1 MYQSFADFIGQG
13 IGVSI
18 LVVAAAIIIWRKIAA
33 ASPEIG
39 NAATELAKKKVLDQ
53 LTKWMK

>member
-13 IGVSI
+13 VGVSI
-18 LVVAAAIIIWRKIAA
+18 LVVAASIIIWRKIAA

-39 NAATELAKKKVLDQ
+39 NAGKELAKQKILG
-53 LTKWMK
+53 LIGKWMK